1 MEELNHNMER
11 EAVVVRIITAV
22 TLIYLP
28 GTFISVRVLSLLL
41 NAANKN
47 EDCLQHGHY
56 KISESERR

>member
-41 NAANKN
+41 NAANQNK
-47 EDCLQHGHY
+47 DCLQHGHY
-56 KISESERR
+56 QISESER